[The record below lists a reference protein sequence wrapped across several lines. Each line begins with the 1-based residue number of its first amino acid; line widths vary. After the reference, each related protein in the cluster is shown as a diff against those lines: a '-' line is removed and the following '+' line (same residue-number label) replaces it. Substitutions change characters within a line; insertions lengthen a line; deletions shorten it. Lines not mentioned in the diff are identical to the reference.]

1 MRLSLTK
8 GAGTGDPNSIA
19 HELEDGTTLVWTLGE
34 DAPEGALLSADVDL
48 ADGPWIMRLDRI
60 DFVPGGI
67 AYRHTHPGPGDPLPA
82 VREDHHRL
90 RGRGAHVR
98 PR

>member
-8 GAGTGDPNSIA
+8 GAGAGDPNTIA

-34 DAPEGALLSADVDL
+34 DAPDGALLSAEVDL

-60 DFVPGGI
+60 DFVPGRDRLP
-67 AYRHTHPGPGDPLPA
+67 AHAPGTGDPLPA
-82 VREDHHRL
+82 LREDHDRL